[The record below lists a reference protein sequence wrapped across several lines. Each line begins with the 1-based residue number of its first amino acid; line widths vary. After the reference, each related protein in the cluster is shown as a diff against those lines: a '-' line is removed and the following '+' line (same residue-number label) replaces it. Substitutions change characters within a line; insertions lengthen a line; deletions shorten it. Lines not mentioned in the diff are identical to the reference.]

1 MPRVTEKRL
10 LKYPIA
16 HENVWRLGPDD
27 VTSQNANILQTA
39 MNECIAVVFLHPA
52 CNMTC
57 TFCGTENDIDSMTP
71 GQARALLDRIESRG
85 IGNVVLGGG
94 EPFAWEHD
102 VVSVA
107 RDGKA
112 KGFLVQ
118 VGTNGIDL
126 PPRFETLDCID
137 RYVLPLDGPDAA
149 SHNAVRITRD
159 GHYDLIMGRL
169 ETLRASVKSVTVS
182 TVVTSQNVDG
192 LDRIGSFL
200 AKYCARGGQ
209 LHAWHLYKF
218 LPIGR
223 GGRENADSLSIS
235 DADYDDACTAIKQ
248 RNLGFPVYR
257 RRDMRHSRF
266 VDFFWYE
273 RGSIRI
279 GSEVWGTS
287 VS

>member
-1 MPRVTEKRL
+1 MIRSKINMQAEFEDR
-10 LKYPIA
+10 
-16 HENVWRLGPDD
+16 
-27 VTSQNANILQTA
+27 
-39 MNECIAVVFLHPA
+39 IAVVFLHPA

-71 GQARALLDRIESRG
+71 GQARALFDRIEERG

-102 VVSVA
+102 VVSLAREAKA
-107 RDGKA
+107 RDL
-112 KGFLVQ
+112 FVQ

-159 GHYDLIMGRL
+159 GHYDLIMNRL
-169 ETLRASVKSVTVS
+169 KTLRSSRKSVTVS

-200 AKYCARGGQ
+200 AEYCERGGQ

-223 GGRENADSLSIS
+223 GGRENAGSLSIS
-235 DADYDDACTAIKQ
+235 DADYNAACTAIKK
-248 RNLGFPVYR
+248 RDLGFPVYK

-273 RGSIRI
+273 QGAIRI
-279 GSEVWGTS
+279 GSEVWGTAEQ
-287 VS
+287 